1 MAENEDENKN
11 EEAQNLEPQNQEG
24 ADETNEVSE
33 GLGNVIQVS
42 GMYNEWFLD
51 YASYVILERAVPHV
65 NDGLKPV
72 QRRIFH
78 SLKELDD
85 GRYHK
90 VANVIGNT
98 MKYHPHGDASIG
110 DAMVQIGQKD
120 LMLDCQ
126 GNWGN
131 ILTGDR
137 AAAPR
142 YIEVRLSKF
151 ALDVAFNAKTTY
163 WSSSYDSRGKEPIT
177 LPMKFPLLLTQGVE
191 GIAVGLAC
199 KILPHNFNELI
210 DASIAILKGKKT
222 NIIPD
227 FLTGGMADFSNY
239 NDGLRGGRIRV
250 RAKVAQLDKKT
261 LIVTELPFGST
272 TSSLIETIIKAN
284 DKGKIKIKKIE
295 DNTSENVEILI
306 HLPPNVS
313 PDKTIDALYAF
324 TGCEVSI
331 SPNSCVIQ
339 NDKPHFMGV
348 NNILKICTD
357 ETKELLRR
365 ELEIR
370 KAELQEQWHFSSLEK
385 IFIENKI
392 YRDIEEQ
399 ETLEGVIKAVFD
411 GLKPFAKHL
420 LREVTNE
427 DVNRLLEIRIKR
439 ISKFDS
445 FKADE
450 LIKRIEDEI
459 AEINIHLAN
468 LTEFAIDY
476 FKRIKDKHGKGRER
490 KTEIKSFETID
501 ATKVAVANA
510 KLYVNMAEGFIGHGL
525 KKIESE
531 FVADC
536 SDIDDVIVFR
546 EDGVMIVQKIQS
558 KSFVGKNIIHVGVWK
573 KGDKRTTYN
582 LIYQDGKAGK
592 TMVKRF
598 PVTSITRDKEYD
610 LTAGSPGSKILY
622 FSANLNG
629 EAEVVQVV
637 LRPKAKL
644 KKLKFDFDFAEL
656 AIKGRAAKGN
666 TLNKNLVSKI
676 KLKEEGTSTLSA
688 RKIWFDDTVQRINT
702 DGRGE
707 LLGQFKADDK
717 ILTITQ
723 SGHYKLINT
732 AITNHFD
739 DDLIVIEKWNPLKP
753 VTVIHFDGEKEDFY
767 VKRFLVDDT
776 DKKILFI
783 TEHEKSLLELVSTDH
798 HTVID
803 ISFAKLRG
811 KDAKENEKM
820 NLLDFIS
827 VKGMKA
833 LGNKLSYDKIKS
845 VDRVAG
851 EAGAEFI
858 GIPLEEFEMEY
869 YPEPEPEPEPEVKE
883 EVELSSE
890 VEVSETESDELAE
903 ADPNEEEQ
911 EEVPKGLK
919 NLDEPTAISLEIEA
933 PRAAPPPEEELNK
946 PEKLTDEALNPKP
959 ANKKPDK
966 KDSPDA
972 PSLFDEMF

>member
-11 EEAQNLEPQNQEG
+11 EEVQNQDPENVG
-24 ADETNEVSE
+24 RVDETNEVSE

-65 NDGLKPV
+65 YDGLKPV

-163 WSSSYDSRGKEPIT
+163 WASSYDSRGKEPIT

-191 GIAVGLAC
+191 GIDVGLAC
-199 KILPHNFNELI
+199 NVLPHNFLELI
-210 DASIAILKGKKT
+210 DASIAILKGKTT
-222 NIIPD
+222 NILPD

-272 TSSLIETIIKAN
+272 TSSLIDTIIKAN

-324 TGCEVSI
+324 TGCELSV

-339 NDKPHFMGV
+339 DDKPHFMGV
-348 NNILKICTD
+348 NNILKICTA
-357 ETKELLRR
+357 ETKELLKR

-411 GLKPFAKHL
+411 GLKPHTKHL
-420 LREVTNE
+420 LRAVTAD

-450 LIKRIEDEI
+450 LIKRIEEEI
-459 AEINIHLAN
+459 EEININLAN

-476 FKRIKDKHGKGRER
+476 FKRIRNKHGKGRGR

-501 ATKVAVANA
+501 ATKVAVANS
-510 KLYVNMAEGFIGHGL
+510 KLYVSMAEGFIGHGL
-525 KKIESE
+525 KKTESE

-546 EDGVMIVQKIQS
+546 EDGKMMVQKIQS
-558 KSFVGKNIIHVGVWK
+558 KSFVGKNIVHVAVWK

-622 FSANLNG
+622 FSANANG
-629 EAEVVQVV
+629 EAEVVQVL
-637 LRPKAKL
+637 LRAKAKL
-644 KKLKFDFDFAEL
+644 KKLRLDFDFADL
-656 AIKGRAAKGN
+656 GIKGRAAKGN

-676 KLKEEGTSTLSA
+676 KLKEAGTSTLSA
-688 RKIWFDDTVQRINT
+688 RKIWFDDTVQRLNT
-702 DGRGE
+702 DGRGDV
-707 LLGQFKADDK
+707 LGEFKADDK
-717 ILTITQ
+717 ILTVMQ
-723 SGHYKLINT
+723 SGNYKLIST

-739 DDLIVIEKWNPLKP
+739 DDLIIIEKWNPLKP
-753 VTVIHFDGEKEDFY
+753 ITAIHYDGEKEDFY

-776 DKKILFI
+776 DKKTLFI

-803 ISFAKLRG
+803 ISFAKPRG
-811 KDAKENEKM
+811 KDAKENEQM

-833 LGNKLSYDKIKS
+833 LGNKLSYDKIKN
-845 VDRVAG
+845 VDRVSG
-851 EAGAEFI
+851 DEAAEYLKI
-858 GIPLEEFEMEY
+858 SVEELEKDF
-869 YPEPEPEPEPEVKE
+869 YPEPIKEKEADEEEIAALVDNEDVEDGISGKSVEVKA
-883 EVELSSE
+883 
-890 VEVSETESDELAE
+890 ETPE
-903 ADPNEEEQ
+903 
-911 EEVPKGLK
+911 KGMK
-919 NLDEPTAISLEIEA
+919 DLDEPTTIPLEVEA
-933 PRAAPPPEEELNK
+933 PSVEKPKEAESVKIEKPKEES
-946 PEKLTDEALNPKP
+946 PKP
-959 ANKKPDK
+959 KPGSIKTDK
-966 KDSPDA
+966 KDTSGS
-972 PSLFDEMF
+972 PSLFDEFY

>member
-1 MAENEDENKN
+1 MAEKEDENKN
-11 EEAQNLEPQNQEG
+11 DGPDGKKDEAQNQELQNQEG
-24 ADETNEVSE
+24 TDETNEVSQ
-33 GLGNVIQVS
+33 GLENVIQVS

-110 DAMVQIGQKD
+110 DAMVQIGQKE

-163 WSSSYDSRGKEPIT
+163 WASSYDSRGKEPIT

-210 DASIAILKGKKT
+210 DASIAVLKGKKT
-222 NIIPD
+222 NILPD

-261 LIVTELPFGST
+261 LIISELPFGST
-272 TSSLIETIIKAN
+272 TSTLIDSIIKAN

-324 TGCEVSI
+324 TGCEVSV
-331 SPNSCVIQ
+331 SPNSCVILD
-339 NDKPHFMGV
+339 DKPHFMGV
-348 NNILKICTD
+348 NEILKICTA
-357 ETKELLRR
+357 ETKELLKR

-370 KAELQEQWHFSSLEK
+370 KAELEEQWHFSSLEK

-411 GLKPFAKHL
+411 GLKPHTKNL
-420 LREVTNE
+420 LREVTDD

-450 LIKRIEDEI
+450 IIKRIEEEI
-459 AEINIHLAN
+459 KEINHNLAN

-476 FKRIKDKHGKGRER
+476 FKRIKSKHGKGRER

-501 ATKVAVANA
+501 ATKVAVANS

-525 KKIESE
+525 KKSESE
-531 FVADC
+531 FVTDC

-546 EDGVMIVQKIQS
+546 EDGKMMVQRIQS
-558 KSFVGKNIIHVGVWK
+558 KSFVGKNIIHVAVWK

-582 LIYQDGKAGK
+582 MIYQDGKAGK
-592 TMVKRF
+592 SMSKRF
-598 PVTSITRDKEYD
+598 AVTSITRDKEYD
-610 LTAGSPGSKILY
+610 LTAGTPGSKVLY
-622 FSANLNG
+622 FSANPNG
-629 EAEVVQVV
+629 EAEVVQVI

-644 KKLKFDFDFAEL
+644 KKLKFDFDFADL
-656 AIKGRAAKGN
+656 AIKGRGAKGN

-688 RKIWFDDTVQRINT
+688 RKIWFDDTVQRLNT

-707 LLGQFKADDK
+707 LLGEFKAEDK
-717 ILTITQ
+717 ILTIMQ

-739 DDLIVIEKWNPLKP
+739 DDLIVIEKWNPRKP
-753 VTVIHFDGEKEDFY
+753 LSAIYFDGEKEDFY
-767 VKRFLVDDT
+767 VKRFLVEDT
-776 DKKILFI
+776 DKKTLFI
-783 TEHEKSLLELVSTDH
+783 TEHEKSYLELVSTDH

-803 ISFAKLRG
+803 ISFAKPRG
-811 KDAKENEKM
+811 KDAKENEQLD
-820 NLLDFIS
+820 LLEFIS

-845 VDRVAG
+845 VDRIVGEQVAQIIDVPV
-851 EAGAEFI
+851 EE
-858 GIPLEEFEMEY
+858 LEKNF
-869 YPEPEPEPEPEVKE
+869 YPEPKAKE
-883 EVELSSE
+883 ESQEAIE
-890 VEVSETESDELAE
+890 DDDEDDDDDTPAE
-903 ADPNEEEQ
+903 KKVMKD
-911 EEVPKGLK
+911 
-919 NLDEPTAISLEIEA
+919 LDEPTDIPLEIDEPKEEKPIEESPKSKSA
-933 PRAAPPPEEELNK
+933 PK
-946 PEKLTDEALNPKP
+946 KTEKKNDNP
-959 ANKKPDK
+959 
-966 KDSPDA
+966 DS
-972 PSLFDEMF
+972 PSLFDELF

>member
-1 MAENEDENKN
+1 MAENEEDQIN
-11 EEAQNLEPQNQEG
+11 EEWQEGQNLENG
-24 ADETNEVSE
+24 DETNEVSE

-72 QRRIFH
+72 QRRILH

-163 WSSSYDSRGKEPIT
+163 WASSYDSRGKEPIT
-177 LPMKFPLLLTQGVE
+177 LPMKFPLLLAQGVE

-210 DASIAILKGKKT
+210 DASIGLLKGKKS
-222 NIIPD
+222 NILPD

-239 NDGLRGGRIRV
+239 NNGLRGGRIRV
-250 RAKVAQLDKKT
+250 RAKVAQFDKKT
-261 LIVTELPFGST
+261 LVITELPFGST
-272 TSSLIETIIKAN
+272 TTTLIDTVLKAN
-284 DKGKIKIKKIE
+284 EKGKIKIKKIE
-295 DNTSENVEILI
+295 DNTAENVEILI

-324 TGCEVSI
+324 TGCEISI
-331 SPNSCVIQ
+331 SPNSCIIQ
-339 NDKPHFMGV
+339 DDKPHFMGI
-348 NNILKICTD
+348 NEILSICTT

-370 KAELQEQWHFSSLEK
+370 KGELEEQWHFASLEK
-385 IFIENKI
+385 IFIENRI

-399 ETLEGVIKAVFD
+399 ETLKGIFKAVYD
-411 GLKPFAKHL
+411 GLKPPTKHL
-420 LREVTNE
+420 LRAVT
-427 DVNRLLEIRIKR
+427 DDDINRLLEIRIKR

-459 AEINIHLAN
+459 VEIKHYLAN
-468 LTEFAIDY
+468 LTEFAIAY
-476 FKRIKDKHGKGRER
+476 FKRIKEKHGKGRER
-490 KTEIKSFETID
+490 KTEIKSFENID
-501 ATKVAVANA
+501 ATKVAVANT
-510 KLYVNMAEGFIGHGL
+510 KLYVNMEEGFIGHGL
-525 KKIESE
+525 KRTESE

-536 SDIDDVIVFR
+536 SDIDDIIIFR
-546 EDGVMIVQKIQS
+546 EDGKMMVQKIQS

-582 LIYQDGKAGK
+582 MIYLDGKAGK
-592 TMVKRF
+592 SMVKRF

-610 LTAGSPGSKILY
+610 LTAGTTGSKTLY
-622 FSANLNG
+622 FSANPNG

-637 LRPKAKL
+637 LRPKPKL

-676 KLKEEGTSTLSA
+676 KLKEEGSSTLSA
-688 RKIWFDDTVQRINT
+688 RKIWFDDTVHRINT
-702 DGRGE
+702 EGRGE
-707 LLGQFKADDK
+707 LLGEFKAEDK

-723 SGHYKLINT
+723 SGNYKLANT
-732 AITNHFD
+732 TVSTHFEE
-739 DDLIVIEKWNPLKP
+739 DLIVIEKWNPLKP
-753 VTVIHFDGEKEDFY
+753 ITAIHFDGEKADFY
-767 VKRFLVDDT
+767 AKRFLVDNT
-776 DKKILFI
+776 DKKTLFI
-783 TEHEKSLLELVSTDH
+783 TEHEKSFLELVSTDH

-803 ISFAKLRG
+803 ISFSKPRG
-811 KDAKENEKM
+811 KDAKENEQL

-845 VDRVAG
+845 IDRIAS
-851 EAGAEFI
+851 EAAAEFI
-858 GIPLEEFEMEY
+858 GISLQDLEQDF
-869 YPEPEPEPEPEVKE
+869 YPGEVVLEVAAQE
-883 EVELSSE
+883 EEGEVDVKSEESDAVSSE
-890 VEVSETESDELAE
+890 VIVVTDIDE
-903 ADPNEEEQ
+903 
-911 EEVPKGLK
+911 
-919 NLDEPTAISLEIEA
+919 AINIPIEIEA
-933 PRAAPPPEEELNK
+933 VVEK
-946 PEKLTDEALNPKP
+946 PVVPDVVIPVEKLKEKKPKEKKPNEDPKDDPSDEAPQM
-959 ANKKPDK
+959 D
-966 KDSPDA
+966 
-972 PSLFDEMF
+972 LFS